1 MFSSVQYAVTAGEAL
16 NPEIAVKFQEQTGLT
31 LHEGFGQT
39 ESVLMV
45 GNLVGMPVRPGSM
58 GKPSP
63 LYHIEL
69 LKEDGTYA
77 KDGEEGEMVVVPP
90 ENGVQHG
97 VFMGYD
103 GDEDLYR
110 WVWRG
115 GVYHTRD
122 IAGATATATT
132 GTAAAPTM

>member
-1 MFSSVQYAVTAGEAL
+1 MFRYLVKRKIPNGMFSSVQYAVTAGEAL

-77 KDGEEGEMVVVPP
+77 KDGEEGEMV
-90 ENGVQHG
+90 
-97 VFMGYD
+97 D
-103 GDEDLYR
+103 R
-110 WVWRG
+110 
-115 GVYHTRD
+115 
-122 IAGATATATT
+122 
-132 GTAAAPTM
+132 AA